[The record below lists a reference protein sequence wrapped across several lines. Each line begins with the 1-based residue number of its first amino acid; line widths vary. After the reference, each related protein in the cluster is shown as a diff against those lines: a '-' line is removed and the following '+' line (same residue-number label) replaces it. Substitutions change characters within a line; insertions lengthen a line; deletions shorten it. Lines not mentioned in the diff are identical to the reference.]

1 MLNFMSF
8 TFKKLSI
15 SDVILIEPHSF
26 TDDRGFFFESFKES
40 DFFSNGI
47 NKKFVQDNFSHSVNG
62 VIRGLHFQKAPKAQA
77 KLVTVLKGKIF
88 DVAVDIRKNSPTYG
102 KWVSEILSGD
112 THNLL
117 YVPEGF
123 AHGFCVI
130 SDEADVLYKVSN
142 EYSQEHERSIIWNDP
157 KLNIQWPIKNPIISN
172 KDNKLLLLENLD
184 NDFVYRGT
192 S

>member
-1 MLNFMSF
+1 MLVSMPF
-8 TFKKLSI
+8 TFKRLSI
-15 SDVILIEPHSF
+15 HDVILVEPQSF
-26 TDDRGFFFESFKES
+26 SDDRGFFFESFKES

-47 NKKFVQDNFSHSVNG
+47 DKKFVQDNFSHSVNG

-157 KLNIQWPIKNPIISN
+157 KLDIQWPIKKPIISN
-172 KDNKLLLLENLD
+172 KDNKLSLLENLD
-184 NDFVYRGT
+184 NDFVYRDT

>member
-1 MLNFMSF
+1 MLVFMSF
-8 TFKKLSI
+8 TFKRLSI
-15 SDVILIEPHSF
+15 PDVIFVEPQSF
-26 TDDRGFFFESFKES
+26 SDDRGFFFESFKES
-40 DFFSNGI
+40 DFFLNGI
-47 NKKFVQDNFSHSVNG
+47 DKKFVQDNFSHSVNG

-102 KWVSEILSGD
+102 KWVSEILSGN

-157 KLNIQWPIKNPIISN
+157 KLDIQWPIKKPIISN
-172 KDNKLLLLENLD
+172 KDNKLSLLENLD
-184 NDFVYRGT
+184 NDFVYRDA

>member
-1 MLNFMSF
+1 MLNFMPF
-8 TFKKLSI
+8 TFKRLSI
-15 SDVILIEPHSF
+15 PDVILVEPSLF
-26 TDDRGFFFESFKES
+26 SDDRGFFFESFKES

-47 NKKFVQDNFSHSVNG
+47 DKNFVQDNFSHSVNG

-102 KWVSEILSGD
+102 KWVSEILSDD

-157 KLNIQWPIKNPIISN
+157 KLNIQWPVKKPIISN
-172 KDNKLLLLENLD
+172 KDNKLSLLENLD
-184 NDFVYRGT
+184 NDFVYGDT

>member
-1 MLNFMSF
+1 MLNFMPF
-8 TFKKLSI
+8 TFKRLSI
-15 SDVILIEPHSF
+15 PDVILIEPQSF
-26 TDDRGFFFESFKES
+26 SDDRGFFFESFKES

-47 NKKFVQDNFSHSVNG
+47 DKNFVQDNFSHSVNG

-102 KWVSEILSGD
+102 KWVSEILSDD

-130 SDEADVLYKVSN
+130 SDEADVHYKVSN

-157 KLNIQWPIKNPIISN
+157 KLNIEWPIKKPVISN
-172 KDNKLLLLENLD
+172 KDNKLSLLENLD
-184 NDFVYRGT
+184 NDFVYGDT

>member
-1 MLNFMSF
+1 MLDSMPF
-8 TFKKLSI
+8 TFKRLSI
-15 SDVILIEPHSF
+15 PDVILVEPQSF
-26 TDDRGFFFESFKES
+26 SDDRGFFFESFKES

-47 NKKFVQDNFSHSVNG
+47 DKKFVQDNFSHSING

-157 KLNIQWPIKNPIISN
+157 KLNIQWPIKKPIISN
-172 KDNKLLLLENLD
+172 KDNKLSLLENLD
-184 NDFVYRGT
+184 NDFVYRDT

>member
-1 MLNFMSF
+1 MLNFMPF
-8 TFKKLSI
+8 TFKRLSI
-15 SDVILIEPHSF
+15 PDVILVEPQSF
-26 TDDRGFFFESFKES
+26 SDDRGFFFESFKES

-47 NKKFVQDNFSHSVNG
+47 DKKFVQDNFSHSVNG

-102 KWVSEILSGD
+102 KWVSEILSGN

-157 KLNIQWPIKNPIISN
+157 KLNIQWPIKKPIISN
-172 KDNKLLLLENLD
+172 KDNKLSLLENLD
-184 NDFVYRGT
+184 NDFVYRDT

>member
-1 MLNFMSF
+1 MLVSMPF
-8 TFKKLSI
+8 TFKRLSI
-15 SDVILIEPHSF
+15 HDVILVEPQLFS
-26 TDDRGFFFESFKES
+26 DDRGFFFESFKES

-47 NKKFVQDNFSHSVNG
+47 DKNFVQDNFSHSVNG

-157 KLNIQWPIKNPIISN
+157 KLNIQWPIKKPIISN
-172 KDNKLLLLENLD
+172 KDNKLSLLENLD
-184 NDFVYRGT
+184 NDFVYRDV

>member
-1 MLNFMSF
+1 MLNFMPF
-8 TFKKLSI
+8 TFKRLSI
-15 SDVILIEPHSF
+15 PDVILIEPQSF
-26 TDDRGFFFESFKES
+26 SDDRGFFFESFKES

-47 NKKFVQDNFSHSVNG
+47 DKNFVQDNFSHSVNG
-62 VIRGLHFQKAPKAQA
+62 VIRGLHFQKAPKAQS

-157 KLNIQWPIKNPIISN
+157 KLNIEWPIKKPVISN
-172 KDNKLLLLENLD
+172 KDNKLSLLENLD
-184 NDFVYRGT
+184 NDFVYGDT

>member
-1 MLNFMSF
+1 MLNFMPF
-8 TFKKLSI
+8 TFKKLNI
-15 SDVILIEPHSF
+15 PDVILVEPHSF

-47 NKKFVQDNFSHSVNG
+47 DKKFVQDNFSHSVNG

-157 KLNIQWPIKNPIISN
+157 KLNIQWPIKKPIISN
-172 KDNKLLLLENLD
+172 KDNKLSLLENLD
-184 NDFVYRGT
+184 NDFVYRDA

>member
-1 MLNFMSF
+1 MLVFMAF
-8 TFKKLSI
+8 TFKRLSI
-15 SDVILIEPHSF
+15 SDVILVEPQSF
-26 TDDRGFFFESFKES
+26 SDDRGFFFESFKES

-47 NKKFVQDNFSHSVNG
+47 DKKFVQDNFSHSVNG

-102 KWVSEILSGD
+102 KWVSEILSGN

-157 KLNIQWPIKNPIISN
+157 KLDIQWPIKKPIISN
-172 KDNKLLLLENLD
+172 KDNKLSLLENLD
-184 NDFVYRGT
+184 NDFVYSDT

>member
-1 MLNFMSF
+1 MLDSMPF
-8 TFKKLSI
+8 TFKRLSI
-15 SDVILIEPHSF
+15 HDVILVEPQSF
-26 TDDRGFFFESFKES
+26 SDDRGFFFESFKES

-47 NKKFVQDNFSHSVNG
+47 DKKFVQDNFSHSVNG

-102 KWVSEILSGD
+102 KWVSEILSD
-112 THNLL
+112 NTHNLL

-157 KLNIQWPIKNPIISN
+157 KLDIQWPIKKPIISN
-172 KDNKLLLLENLD
+172 KDNKLSLLENLD
-184 NDFVYRGT
+184 NDFVYRDT